1 MPQTS
6 GGRESECGFTLIEV
20 LLAAA
25 LFAFVGA
32 TGFELLR
39 QLQAGVAVVARRAD
53 AAAQLA
59 TTEGELRAAA
69 LSAVAVFKPSSSCGD
84 ALEFLKRNAGG
95 TTFSVYATRATGSGT
110 ALVRS
115 DGPGPL
121 DPCDAGLTVDALI
134 VPINSLTVTILKA
147 SDLPAHADPI
157 GGAADGGLFVASGIT
172 AVEVDSTAQSFDG
185 TAIPTGNDVAEVRI
199 DADPMVD
206 LIDLVAGNRPSAYTQ
221 QLSYPCNGRCE
232 ANTPFPELR
241 GGTFTDC
248 QASIGFANSAQY
260 YAPATYALQ
269 SLGQGRQRIVI
280 TSYDVTAS
288 YLFAFNGP
296 GPLTVAR
303 DWPVAVW
310 PPVGSPLAGTI
321 ADPYPLDYGGN
332 AVAARGAAQ
341 LALDLGEPAAFA
353 AELSA
358 CADLDAESEN
368 LFE

>member
-1 MPQTS
+1 MDAE
-6 GGRESECGFTLIEV
+6 RGFTLIEV
-20 LLAAA
+20 MLAAA
-25 LFAFVGA
+25 LFAFVGV

-39 QLQAGVAVVARRAD
+39 QLQGALAVVTQRAD

-59 TTEGELRAAA
+59 TTEGELRSAA
-69 LSAVAVFKPSSSCGD
+69 LSAVAVFKPPSNCGD
-84 ALEFLKRNAGG
+84 AVEFLKRNAGG
-95 TTFSVYATRATGSGT
+95 TTFSLYTTRATASGT
-110 ALVRS
+110 ALIRS

-121 DPCDAGLTVDALI
+121 DPCDATLSVDSLI
-134 VPINSLTVTILKA
+134 VPVNSLTVTVLKA
-147 SDLPAHADPI
+147 SDLPAHTDPI

-172 AVEVDSTAQSFDG
+172 AVEVDSTALSFDG
-185 TAIPTGNDVAEVRI
+185 SAIPTGNDVVEVRI
-199 DADPMVD
+199 DADPRVD
-206 LIDLVAGNRPSAYTQ
+206 LIDLMAGNRPSACTQ

-248 QASIGFANSAQY
+248 QASIGFANSPQY

-269 SLGQGRQRIVI
+269 NAGQGQQRIVI
-280 TSYDVTAS
+280 ASYYITAS
-288 YLFAFNGP
+288 YLFAFSGP
-296 GPLTVAR
+296 APLTLAR
-303 DWPVAVW
+303 DWAVAVW

-321 ADPYPLDYGGN
+321 ADSYPLDYAEN

-358 CADLDAESEN
+358 CSDLDAESGK